1 MSLQQAALQ
10 ALEALEE
17 QVRRIGPEFDDPFAY
32 GLETDRWALM
42 RKAIAALHEA
52 LPQPEQREPLA
63 WFRLDEK
70 TNEAFLVYFPSAD
83 GKDWRPLY
91 AMPRKPLTPRE
102 IELLDGMI
110 EVQLHHAAQCDRIAN
125 RTMAEKQKGWDME
138 RVALLRKL
146 KAAHG
151 IGEPK

>member
-1 MSLQQAALQ
+1 MSLQEAALQ

-17 QVRRIGPEFDDPFAY
+17 QAKRIGPEFDDPFAY

-52 LPQPEQREPLA
+52 LPRPEQREPLA

-70 TNEAFLVYFPSAD
+70 TNEAFLVYFPSLD

-91 AMPRKPLTPRE
+91 TAPTPRKPLPE
-102 IELLDGMI
+102 AMN
-110 EVQLHHAAQCDRIAN
+110 AQCPYAEAN
-125 RTMAEKQKGWDME
+125 PSLRGAYYDGWMQAE
-138 RVALLRKL
+138 
-146 KAAHG
+146 AAHG
-151 IGEPK
+151 ITGEQT